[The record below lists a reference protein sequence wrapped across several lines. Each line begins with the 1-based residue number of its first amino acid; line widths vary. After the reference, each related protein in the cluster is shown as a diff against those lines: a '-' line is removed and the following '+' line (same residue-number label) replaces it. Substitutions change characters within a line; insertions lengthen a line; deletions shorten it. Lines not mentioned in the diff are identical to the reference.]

1 MTKLSY
7 AIVFVSD
14 MAASVRFYRDV
25 LGLPLKFESP
35 GWSEL
40 LNEGTPIA
48 LHQAG
53 PARQAPPTE
62 QAGTCRLGFQV
73 KDLAAAHADLV
84 AKGVTVVR
92 PPAPAGYGLQQA
104 IYADPDGFVFT
115 IAQPSTGS

>member
-14 MAASVRFYRDV
+14 MARSVKFYRDV

-35 GWSEL
+35 GWSEF

-48 LHQAG
+48 LHQTTAG
-53 PARQAPPTE
+53 AQPMRE

-73 KDLAAAHADLV
+73 KDLAAVHADLV
-84 AKGVTVVR
+84 AKQVTVLS
-92 PPAPAGYGLQQA
+92 PPAPAGYGLTQA
-104 IYADPDGFVFT
+104 LYSDPDGFVFT
-115 IAQPSTGS
+115 IAQPPGRG